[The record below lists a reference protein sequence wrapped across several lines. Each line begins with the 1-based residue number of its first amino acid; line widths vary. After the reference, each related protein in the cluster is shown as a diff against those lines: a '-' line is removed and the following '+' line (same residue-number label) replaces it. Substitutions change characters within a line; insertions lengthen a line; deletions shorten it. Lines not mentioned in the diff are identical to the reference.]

1 MTAGPDKT
9 LTVLERPHPPV
20 TARRR
25 AWTAAVVLVVLAIY
39 LTGLSPHWYLGKDT
53 GLYMNLARNMVR
65 GEGYTIAGR
74 PHVGVPPGL
83 PWLLAAVIAV
93 FGESFLAINALMCLM
108 GLAAAL
114 LTYLLLR
121 ELVHRDWAL
130 LMTAVL
136 ALSREMVDNSGEVLS
151 DLPFMMVLTA
161 ALWLYARG
169 LRSHGADRRGW
180 ELASVLLVGSL
191 GFRAAGLPAVVAAPI
206 GLVLSAGK
214 AGRRRA
220 LLNAALVGVL
230 LGGLCLAFVAYYRA
244 NADDR
249 TMSYPEALSTG
260 HRGFSALAW
269 AGRILR
275 SVYDG
280 SAKFSRLITA
290 QSMPRPVSMIVL
302 VAPVLIGM
310 VRRIRRGDR
319 LGPVVTIGYVGAL
332 CLLGLETRYLYPLLP
347 LLALYLIEGWLW
359 IVALLVRGRAAG
371 AAAASGMLI
380 AMLALNLPVTVRN
393 VCRKH
398 LPDYW
403 VMQQHGK
410 WKDHIDAAE
419 FLKARK
425 APGEALIGL
434 QTVGYLADMP
444 CPTFSMQVLLRAH
457 SPEELW
463 ERMRERKVRYVVVD
477 VDEQARP
484 FLSSLRAYLT
494 AAATP
499 VFQQGVVRV
508 YAIDEAGRPV
518 AGRAAESAPSGS

>member
-1 MTAGPDKT
+1 MSAGPDKT
-9 LTVLERPHPPV
+9 LTVLERPHPAV

-25 AWTAAVVLVVLAIY
+25 AWTVAVVLLVLVIY
-39 LTGLSPHWYLGKDT
+39 LAGLSPQWYLGKDT
-53 GLYMNLARNMVR
+53 GLYMNLARNLVR

-83 PWLLAAVIAV
+83 PWLLAGVMAV
-93 FGESFLAINALMCLM
+93 FGENFLAINALMCLM
-108 GLAAAL
+108 GLAVVL

-136 ALSREMVDNSGEVLS
+136 AVSREMVDNSGEVLS
-151 DLPFMMVLTA
+151 DLPFMLLLTA
-161 ALWLYARG
+161 ALGLYARG

-191 GFRAAGLPAVVAAPI
+191 GFRAAGLPAVLAAPI

-214 AGRRRA
+214 RGRRRA

-230 LGGLCLAFVAYYRA
+230 LFGVVLAFLAYYKA
-244 NADDR
+244 NASGR

-260 HRGFSALAW
+260 HRGFPALAW

-280 SAKFSRLITA
+280 SVKLSRLITA

-302 VAPVLIGM
+302 VAPVLIAM
-310 VRRIRRGDR
+310 LRRIRRGDR
-319 LGPVVTIGYVGAL
+319 FGPVVTIGYVGAL

-347 LLALYLIEGWLW
+347 LLALYVIEGWLW
-359 IVALLVRGRAAG
+359 IVALLARGRAAG
-371 AAAASGMLI
+371 AAAASGLLI

-398 LPDYW
+398 LPDYR

-434 QTVGYLADMP
+434 QTIGYLADMP

-457 SPEELW
+457 SREGLW
-463 ERMRERKVRYVVVD
+463 KVMRERNVRYVVVD
-477 VDEQARP
+477 LDEQTRP
-484 FLSSLRAYLT
+484 FLSSLRTYLGS
-494 AAATP
+494 AATP

-508 YAIDEAGRPV
+508 YAIDEDGRPV
-518 AGRAAESAPSGS
+518 AGAAPESMLHGS